1 LHREGRD
8 LKAIKERN
16 NNNNNNNNNNKEPV
30 INAHQ
35 VKIGFAGI

>member
-16 NNNNNNNNNNKEPV
+16 NNNNNNNNNKQPV